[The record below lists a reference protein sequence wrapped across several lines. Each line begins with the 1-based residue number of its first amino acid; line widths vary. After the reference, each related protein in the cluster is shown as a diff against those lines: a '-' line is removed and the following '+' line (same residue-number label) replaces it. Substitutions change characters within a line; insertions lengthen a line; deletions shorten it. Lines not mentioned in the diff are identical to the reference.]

1 LRDYKFRYTL
11 ETHRAFEAAGIMMRK
26 RFRTISKRRSIQY
39 ALSVPERLVRSFA
52 ALSAGVVREVAE
64 VALPIGLRRG
74 RLYRNLVDA
83 TLRFLIEQVGRV
95 EGVYPPE
102 QKLAEDFL
110 LRRAAGNGIEAMG
123 ILAFRASPVWVLA
136 ALADICGFGRQMIP
150 EIAEAL
156 EKEGLLARGE
166 SFTTMDQ
173 LLEGLENT
181 AAQLADTVNA
191 PPLDIAG
198 LRLEWNK
205 LVDQARRLPSPRLP
219 SRSTVTGLW
228 ADLAAAAAEQDR
240 SVFEVSSLLA
250 ISAVST
256 LPKRARILSRSAA
269 LAAGKSGGVLSQAL
283 LDHYR
288 LTLREVGEIGFLD
301 YGTRQLT
308 PYLRAALRGF
318 SPQQE
323 TTTGGLVR
331 KL

>member
-1 LRDYKFRYTL
+1 
-11 ETHRAFEAAGIMMRK
+11 
-26 RFRTISKRRSIQY
+26 
-39 ALSVPERLVRSFA
+39 
-52 ALSAGVVREVAE
+52 
-64 VALPIGLRRG
+64 
-74 RLYRNLVDA
+74 
-83 TLRFLIEQVGRV
+83 
-95 EGVYPPE
+95 
-102 QKLAEDFL
+102 
-110 LRRAAGNGIEAMG
+110 
-123 ILAFRASPVWVLA
+123 
-136 ALADICGFGRQMIP
+136 
-150 EIAEAL
+150 
-156 EKEGLLARGE
+156 
-166 SFTTMDQ
+166 MDQ